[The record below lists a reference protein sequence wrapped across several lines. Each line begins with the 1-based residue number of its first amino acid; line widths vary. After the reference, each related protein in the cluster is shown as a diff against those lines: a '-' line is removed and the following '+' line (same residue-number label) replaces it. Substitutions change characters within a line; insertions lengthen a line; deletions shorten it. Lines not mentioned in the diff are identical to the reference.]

1 MVKKAKPGRAQ
12 IQIPMDQL
20 PIQTRLNIKKYTPDS
35 CNDAIHGRKVPIG
48 LGYELTRAC
57 VIRGIRHHPG
67 FARELHGVSPDLTR
81 ALNAR
86 DIMSDTI
93 PTMSESDPAEVP
105 YCIWHPDIPSQDTL
119 RALVRRYPKLIYH
132 AARACAV
139 AGYIELYKEL
149 NPLPEVHVAE
159 EARYAAV
166 GRSNK
171 GSEEIWQ
178 NIASHPVKFAIM
190 NDYLRTVDLANPRP
204 ATLNGDT
211 AVYSSLTG
219 GREHLEP
226 MELHRFHHGC
236 RRHYRKYYFNIT
248 EDWCIDDHD
257 HDHEAPNPLESY
269 YPFLY
274 GPLPADL
281 PPINKDKLIQ
291 VAAYCGDID
300 RYTRL
305 RRPQMVEDEFGCILR
320 GIYHNPFWAKWWSTQ
335 VLNDPTARF
344 TKWEEALIQRAI
356 NGRRTM
362 SDDVTWVT
370 ADTPK
375 DLLPLNIWFPQQACE
390 ETYERLASI
399 RPDMLFRCLYA
410 CIVADYQDLWD
421 RLLRYS
427 PRKGVLQ
434 QTQPVTESE
443 AQERKLQQLAK
454 VVGPSLWMEAKDS
467 RNDHYRQDIEAAV
480 PNELEYL
487 EWEYGEVANAL
498 LRTGA
503 RYLYSS
509 GSSGIDR
516 WVDRNDPV
524 HVSPGSLSG
533 YDGAGPT
540 LPALDFA
547 VFLRDVVGVDNE
559 VWRDDPNGRL
569 EMDEVYELLEHR
581 RDPTQ

>member
-1 MVKKAKPGRAQ
+1 MVKKTKPGRA
-12 IQIPMDQL
+12 QIPMDQL

-35 CNDAIHGRKVPIG
+35 CNDALHGRKVPIG

-93 PTMSESDPAEVP
+93 PTMSESDPAEIP
-105 YCIWHPDIPSQDTL
+105 YCIWHPNIPSQDTL
-119 RALVRRYPKLIYH
+119 RALVQRYPSMIYH
-132 AARACAV
+132 AARTCAV
-139 AGYIELYKEL
+139 AGYIDLYKEL

-159 EARYAAV
+159 EAQHAAV

-178 NIASHPVKFAIM
+178 NIASQPVKFAIM
-190 NDYLRTVDLANPRP
+190 NDYARTVDLANPRP

-211 AVYSSLTG
+211 APYSSLTG
-219 GREHLEP
+219 GREHVEP
-226 MELHRFHHGC
+226 DKLDYFHHGYD
-236 RRHYRKYYFNIT
+236 RHYRSYYFNIT

-257 HDHEAPNPLESY
+257 HDPPNPPESY

-274 GPLPADL
+274 GPLPTDL
-281 PPINKDKLIQ
+281 PPINKDKLIL
-291 VAAYCGDID
+291 VAAYSGDID

-305 RRPQMVEDEFGCILR
+305 RRPQMVEDEFLCIIR
-320 GIYHNPFWAKWWSTQ
+320 GIYHNPFWARWWSTQ
-335 VLNDPTARF
+335 ILNDPTARF
-344 TKWEEALIQRAI
+344 TEWEEIHIQRAI

-362 SDDVTWVT
+362 SDDVTWAT
-370 ADTPK
+370 ADIPK
-375 DLLPLNIWFPQQACE
+375 DLLPLNIWFPQQAVK
-390 ETYERLASI
+390 ETYERLVSI
-399 RPDMLFRCLYA
+399 RSDMLFQCLYA
-410 CIVADYQDLWD
+410 CIVADYPDMWD

-427 PRKGVLQ
+427 PRQ
-434 QTQPVTESE
+434 ASPQRTQPLTESE

-454 VVGPSLWMEAKDS
+454 LVSPSLWMEAKDS
-467 RNDHYRQDIEAAV
+467 RNDHYRQDIVAAV
-480 PNELEYL
+480 PNELESL

-498 LRTGA
+498 LRSRA
-503 RYLYSS
+503 RGLYLPRSYWM
-509 GSSGIDR
+509 DR

-524 HVSPGSLSG
+524 HVAPGSLGG
-533 YDGAGPT
+533 YDGASPT
-540 LPALDFA
+540 MPALDFA
-547 VFLRDVVGVDNE
+547 VFLRDVVGEDNE

-569 EMDEVYELLEHR
+569 DMDELYELLYR
-581 RDPTQ
+581 S